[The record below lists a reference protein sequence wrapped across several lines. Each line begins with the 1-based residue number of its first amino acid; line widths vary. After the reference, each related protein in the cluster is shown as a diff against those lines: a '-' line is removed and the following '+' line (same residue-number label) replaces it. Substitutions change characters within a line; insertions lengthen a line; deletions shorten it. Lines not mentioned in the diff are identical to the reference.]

1 VIDIRRFYEIH
12 FIQTF
17 QVTLS
22 TVKNI
27 IKLLIVCAVLTPSCT
42 REIKVTPNN
51 TINNSTTVTGSFI
64 LTKFTNKNSG
74 DDSAA
79 QYNGYLFSF
88 NVDGKIAVVKN
99 NQTALGTYTET
110 YSYNGNPEKLG
121 LYFSNKPLSYL
132 NKSWQINLISDDAIN
147 LTDVSTG
154 EILEFTA
161 K

>member
-1 VIDIRRFYEIH
+1 
-12 FIQTF
+12 
-17 QVTLS
+17 
-22 TVKNI
+22 VKNI
-27 IKLLIVCAVLTPSCT
+27 IKLLIVSALLTASCT
-42 REIKVTPNN
+42 REIEITQNN
-51 TINNSTTVTGSFI
+51 TINNSTSVTGNFI

-74 DDSAA
+74 DDNAA
-79 QYNGYLFSF
+79 EYNGYLFSF
-88 NVDGKIAVVKN
+88 SVDGKITVAKN

-110 YSYNGNPEKLG
+110 YSYDGNPEKLG

-132 NKSWQINLISDDAIN
+132 NKSWQVSFISDDAIH